1 MSPLQ
6 RIISR
11 TQIQR
16 RIRELAAQIRADYT
30 GRRPVLVGVLKG
42 VFVLMA
48 DLVRQVGIPVQV
60 DFVAVSSY
68 GMEKTSKGEVT
79 VLQDISVDVT
89 DRDVILVDDIV
100 DTGLTLQFLRERL
113 ICRRPAS
120 LRVCALLVREGALAP
135 GVVIDYEGFSVPPGF
150 VVGYGI
156 DYAEDYRH
164 LPEIYV
170 LEEEHQRE
178 A

>member
-1 MSPLQ
+1 MSPL
-6 RIISR
+6 RPIISR
-11 TQIQR
+11 TQIER
-16 RIRELAAQIRADYT
+16 RIQELAAQIRTDYLH
-30 GRRPVLVGVLKG
+30 RRPVLVGVLKG
-42 VFVLMA
+42 VFVLLA

-60 DFVAVSSY
+60 DFMMVSSY

-79 VLQDISVDVT
+79 ILQDISVDIA

-100 DTGLTLQFLRERL
+100 DTGLTLEFLRHHLASRD
-113 ICRRPAS
+113 PAS

-135 GVVIDYEGFSVPPGF
+135 GVVIDYQGFRVPEGF

-164 LPEIYV
+164 LPDIYM
-170 LEEEHQRE
+170 LEED
-178 A
+178 

>member
-1 MSPLQ
+1 MSRLR

-16 RIRELAAQIRADYT
+16 RTQELAAQIRADYSH
-30 GRRPVLVGVLKG
+30 RRPVLVGVLKG
-42 VFVLMA
+42 VFVFLA
-48 DLVRQVGIPVQV
+48 DLVRRAGIPVQV
-60 DFVAVSSY
+60 DFIAVSSY

-79 VLQDISVDVT
+79 IRQDLTVDIA

-100 DTGLTLQFLRERL
+100 DTGLTLQFLREHL
-113 ICRRPAS
+113 ARRNPAS
-120 LRVCALLVREGALAP
+120 LRVCALLVREGSLAP
-135 GVVIDYEGFSVPPGF
+135 GVVIDYQGFSVPQGF

-164 LPEIYV
+164 LPDIYI
-170 LEEEHQRE
+170 LEED
-178 A
+178 